1 MTSENEPAL
10 GLKRKVG
17 ERSNL
22 LSPDW
27 QYIEARNIGEYTAK
41 DWALLNRQRAEYE
54 AKERARQAM
63 DLLTASKDAPTFGY
77 MINNYEHCMQT
88 ATMLYHDGHD
98 EETIVTGLFHDVG
111 FIVCP
116 ENHARFSADL
126 IRPFISEKNAWMLE
140 HHEVFQR
147 IHLNGFF
154 EIDWNNEFIEQ
165 LLDAGYK
172 GETNEAIV
180 DAWFQTLI
188 RQMLGEEGQST
199 DAQAGYINVV
209 PIDKGKSEVS

>member
-1 MTSENEPAL
+1 MSNWNKIKQALGVQPKILKDEVEGYTNTKKTSEDIRREAL
-10 GLKRKVG
+10 
-17 ERSNL
+17 E
-22 LSPDW
+22 
-27 QYIEARNIGEYTAK
+27 
-41 DWALLNRQRAEYE
+41 
-54 AKERARQAM
+54 
-63 DLLTASKDAPTFGY
+63 
-77 MINNYEHCMQT
+77 
-88 ATMLYHDGHD
+88 
-98 EETIVTGLFHDVG
+98 
-111 FIVCP
+111 
-116 ENHARFSADL
+116 
-126 IRPFISEKNAWMLE
+126 SEKVEATKQGKPWVAVLDTQIN
-140 HHEVFQR
+140 QDD
-147 IHLNGFF
+147 IKSGFF